1 MEALAPKAK
10 PFAGAVNMRML
21 LSVDD
26 DRSLFDI
33 AASVEHLTG
42 TSVGAVF
49 NPVQSQYDALSD
61 GSDDLVHYN

>member
-1 MEALAPKAK
+1 
-10 PFAGAVNMRML
+10 MRML

-49 NPVQSQYDALSD
+49 NPVQRQYDALSD